1 MGLWGLIKYRVW
13 VKWVI
18 VFGLFNKVYKSGIG
32 SARMLR
38 ASDLKR
44 GVQMTHMTHKIQLS
58 HPVFLARWK
67 MPRALWV
74 IWVIQNYMTPMT
86 PKFVCLC
93 PKSCLCVAELL
104 TNIK

>member
-18 VFGLFNKVYKSGIG
+18 LFGLFNKVYKSGIG
-32 SARMLR
+32 SARMLQ

-58 HPVFLARWK
+58 SPRLFISLKNAKSFMGHMGHSKPYDPNDPNAGCRAGLLA
-67 MPRALWV
+67 
-74 IWVIQNYMTPMT
+74 
-86 PKFVCLC
+86 
-93 PKSCLCVAELL
+93 
-104 TNIK
+104 